1 LVEGQRV
8 VTCRYC
14 GGKSLAL
21 IPDAV
26 PRYTVRLSVTREQA
40 LEAVT
45 QCLRDG
51 GLPQALRQ
59 SGRIQEVAL
68 CYVPFY
74 EAAGTRLGRFLLR
87 QQEKPPAPVTEG
99 KDEQGDFDRWRLQAP
114 KETQDT
120 RVVRQDYI
128 RIGPACDLP
137 ELGVDRIHLEELRRG
152 AAPVALEDFDLVELQ
167 RGAVVFAPV
176 KPPAMLVEEVERR
189 IPVRGDRTTIVERR
203 ITLLYYPI
211 WQARYT
217 YRGRSYDVAIDGV
230 QGTVLRARAPREF
243 GRAAA
248 LAVAMLA
255 VSAFCF
261 GRPARELFM
270 GGLAVG
276 RPEGVVIGALG
287 AVVGLG
293 VGGAVASLLAWIAWT
308 TFRRQDDVLLVEG
321 TEAQQAPENME
332 VGEFQRIGARLIERW
347 LLPRGRPGGGR

>member
-1 LVEGQRV
+1 M

-26 PRYTVRLSVTREQA
+26 PRYTVRLGVSREQA
-40 LEAVT
+40 LEAAT
-45 QCLRDG
+45 QCLRRA
-51 GLPQALRQ
+51 GLPQALREG
-59 SGRIQEVAL
+59 GRIQEAAL

-74 EAAGTRLGRFLLR
+74 EAGGTRLGRFLLR

-99 KDEQGDFDRWRLQAP
+99 KDEQVDFDRWRLHAP

-128 RIGPACDLP
+128 HIGPACDLP
-137 ELGVDRIHLEELRRG
+137 ELGVDRIRLEELRRG
-152 AAPVALEDFDLVELQ
+152 AAPLALEDFDLVDLQ
-167 RGAVVFAPV
+167 RGAVVFSPV

-189 IPVRGDRTTIVERR
+189 IPVPGDRTTIVERR

-261 GRPARELFM
+261 GRPARALFM
-270 GGLAVG
+270 GGLAIG
-276 RPEGVVIGALG
+276 KPAGVVIGALG
-287 AVVGLG
+287 ALVGLA
-293 VGGAVASLLAWIAWT
+293 VGGAAASFLAWGAWT
-308 TFRRQDDVLLVEG
+308 MFRRHDDVLMVEG
-321 TEAQQAPENME
+321 AEAQQLPGNME
-332 VGEFQRIGARLIERW
+332 VGAFQRIRTGLIERL
-347 LLPRGRPGGGR
+347 LLPGKRPSKGT